1 MRFRFVLPALQM
13 VAMLLIVWATWAPG
27 AHEIRFVPSTGT
39 EPRSWMLIPSP
50 IAVEWA
56 EAINLPSAA
65 IMIPAEF
72 GLRGADALPNYKLRR
87 YGFWIVGL
95 LCWYMVGRFVDDLV
109 QWRRRR
115 ALPRKNPGDL
125 TFALLAVPS
134 ALLLGG
140 AFLFGDS
147 NSRVLAAW
155 SAIWIVITCS
165 ALVFRVAQE
174 IQQRRK
180 MPMHR

>member
-27 AHEIRFVPSTGT
+27 AHEVRLVPSNGT
-39 EPRSWMLIPSP
+39 EPQSWMLVPSP

-65 IMIPAEF
+65 IVIPAEF
-72 GLRGADALPNYKLRR
+72 GLRGADAVPNYKLRL

-140 AFLFGDS
+140 VFLFGDS

-155 SAIWIVITCS
+155 SAIWIVITGS
-165 ALVFRVAQE
+165 ALVFRVAQV

-180 MPMHR
+180 MPAT

>member
-1 MRFRFVLPALQM
+1 MRFRFVLPALQIA
-13 VAMLLIVWATWAPG
+13 AMLLVVWVPWARATQGLNPG
-27 AHEIRFVPSTGT
+27 LTA
-39 EPRSWMLIPSP
+39 MQ
-50 IAVEWA
+50 WA
-56 EAINLPSAA
+56 EGINLPAAA
-65 IMIPAEF
+65 IAIPLEY
-72 GLRGADALPNYKLRR
+72 GLRGADALPNYKLRL
-87 YGFWIVGL
+87 YGFWTVGL
-95 LCWYMVGRFVDDLV
+95 LCWYMVGRFVEDLV

-134 ALLLGG
+134 ARLLGG
-140 AFLFGDS
+140 VFLFGDS

-165 ALVFRVAQE
+165 ALVFRVAQV

-180 MPMHR
+180 MPLHR